1 MIDHDVLVPRPEIG
15 GDDDWLAAYRRGQ
28 VEVPVCAENG
38 VFSTRY
44 EEVLVEN

>member
-1 MIDHDVLVPRPEIG
+1 MIDHDVLIPRAESERENE
-15 GDDDWLAAYRRGQ
+15 WLAAYRRGQ

-44 EEVLVEN
+44 EEVLVET

>member
-1 MIDHDVLVPRPEIG
+1 MIDHDVLIPRPESERE
-15 GDDDWLAAYRRGQ
+15 DEWLAAYRRGQ
-28 VEVPVCAENG
+28 VDVPVCAENG

>member
-1 MIDHDVLVPRPEIG
+1 MIDHDVLVPRRDVESG
-15 GDDDWLAAYRRGQ
+15 DDWLAAYRRGQ
-28 VEVPVCAENG
+28 VDVPVCAENG

>member
-1 MIDHDVLVPRPEIG
+1 MIDHDVLVPRPDVERE
-15 GDDDWLAAYRRGQ
+15 DDWLAAYRRGQ
-28 VEVPVCAENG
+28 VDVPVCAENG

>member
-1 MIDHDVLVPRPEIG
+1 MIDHDVLVPHRDIEREE
-15 GDDDWLAAYRRGQ
+15 DWLTAYRRGL